1 MRRRVRSILRAMDRD
16 GLADFLRRRRAALTP
31 ADVGLPP
38 GQRRRTSGLRREEV
52 AGLAHMSTDFY
63 TRLEQR
69 RGNRPSEAT
78 VAALARALRLT
89 PDERDHLFRL
99 AGHTAPPRAFRSDH
113 PSPALLRIL
122 DQLAATPAQ
131 IVNDLG
137 MTLVQ
142 NPLAVAL
149 LGDQTRHTGLDR
161 ALVHRWFSAAGAPDR
176 ARHAAEEHDELSRG
190 YVANLRAVLGRDP
203 DDPDARAI
211 VDSLLE
217 VSPEFAGLWAE
228 HEVAVRSGQRKTIV
242 HPTVGTMAL
251 DCQVL
256 MTENL
261 AEGLV
266 VFTAAPGTD
275 AAERLKLLAVVGDVA
290 FAAGS

>member
-1 MRRRVRSILRAMDRD
+1 MDQD

-52 AGLAHMSTDFY
+52 AQLAHMSTDFY

-113 PSPALLRIL
+113 PSPALLRVL
-122 DQLAATPAQ
+122 DQLSASPAQ

-149 LGDQTRHTGLDR
+149 LGEQTRHTGLDR
-161 ALVHRWFSAAGAPDR
+161 ALVHRWFAGSGEDR
-176 ARHAAEEHDELSRG
+176 ARHAAAEHDELSRS
-190 YVANLRAVLGRDP
+190 YVANLRAVLGRTP
-203 DDPDARAI
+203 DDPEARAI
-211 VDSLLE
+211 ADALLKE
-217 VSPEFAGLWAE
+217 SPEFAALWAE
-228 HEVAVRSGQRKTIV
+228 HEVAVHAGQRKTIV

-266 VFTAAPGTD
+266 VFTAAPGSD
-275 AAERLKLLAVVGDVA
+275 AAERLKLLAVVGDA
-290 FAAGS
+290 SFAAPR

>member
-1 MRRRVRSILRAMDRD
+1 MDQD

-31 ADVGLPP
+31 DDVGLPP
-38 GQRRRTSGLRREEV
+38 EQRRRTSGLRREEV

-89 PDERDHLFRL
+89 PDERDHLYRL
-99 AGHTAPPRAFRSDH
+99 AGHTAPPRAYRTDH

-122 DQLAATPAQ
+122 GQLDATPAQ
-131 IVNDLG
+131 ITSDLG
-137 MTLVQ
+137 VTLVQ
-142 NPLAVAL
+142 NALAVAL
-149 LGDQTRHTGLDR
+149 LGEQTKYQGLER
-161 ALVHRWFSAAGAPDR
+161 ALVYRWFTGTGEDR
-176 ARHAAEEHDELSRG
+176 ARHAAAEHEALSRG

-203 DDPDARAI
+203 DDPEARAI
-211 VDSLLE
+211 ADALLE
-217 VSPEFAGLWAE
+217 QSPEFAALWAE
-228 HEVAVRSGQRKTIV
+228 HEVAARSSQRKTIV

-256 MTENL
+256 TAENQTEC
-261 AEGLV
+261 LV
-266 VFTAAPGTD
+266 VFTAAPGSD
-275 AAERLKLLAVVGDVA
+275 AAERLKLLAVVGDA
-290 FAAGS
+290 SFAARG

>member
-1 MRRRVRSILRAMDRD
+1 MRARPRPILVAMDRD

-78 VAALARALRLT
+78 VAALSRALHLT

-122 DQLAATPAQ
+122 DQLSATPAQ

-137 MTLVQ
+137 MTLAQ

-149 LGDQTRHTGLDR
+149 LGDQTRHTGLNR
-161 ALVHRWFSAAGAPDR
+161 ALVHRWFTGAGAQDR
-176 ARHAAEEHDELSRG
+176 TRHAAAEHDELSRS
-190 YVANLRAVLGRDP
+190 YVANLRAVLGRAP
-203 DDPDARAI
+203 DDPEARAI
-211 VDSLLE
+211 ADALLKA
-217 VSPEFAGLWAE
+217 SPEFAALWAE
-228 HEVAVRSGQRKTIV
+228 HEVAVRTSQRKSIV

-256 MTENL
+256 MSENL

-266 VFTAAPGTD
+266 VFTAAPGSD
-275 AAERLKLLAVVGDVA
+275 AAERLKLLAVVGDA
-290 FAAGS
+290 TFAPG

>member
-1 MRRRVRSILRAMDRD
+1 MRGRRRSIVSAMDQD

-31 ADVGLPP
+31 DDVGLPP

-52 AGLAHMSTDFY
+52 ATLAHMSTDFY

-78 VAALARALRLT
+78 AAALARALRLT
-89 PDERDHLFRL
+89 PDERDHLYRL
-99 AGHTAPPRAFRSDH
+99 AGHTAPPRAFRTDH

-122 DQLAATPAQ
+122 GQLSATPAQ
-131 IVNDLG
+131 ITNDLG

-149 LGDQTRHTGLDR
+149 LGDQTKHTGLNR
-161 ALVHRWFSAAGAPDR
+161 ALVHRWFTGAGDDR
-176 ARHAAEEHDELSRG
+176 ARHAPGEHDALSRS
-190 YVANLRAVLGRDP
+190 YVANLRAVLGRAP
-203 DDPDARAI
+203 DDPEARAL
-211 VDSLLE
+211 VDALLE
-217 VSPEFAGLWAE
+217 SSPEFAALWAE

-256 MTENL
+256 TAENL
-261 AEGLV
+261 TECLV
-266 VFTAAPGTD
+266 VFTAAPGSD
-275 AAERLKLLAVVGDVA
+275 AAERLKLLAVVGDA
-290 FAAGS
+290 SFAAG